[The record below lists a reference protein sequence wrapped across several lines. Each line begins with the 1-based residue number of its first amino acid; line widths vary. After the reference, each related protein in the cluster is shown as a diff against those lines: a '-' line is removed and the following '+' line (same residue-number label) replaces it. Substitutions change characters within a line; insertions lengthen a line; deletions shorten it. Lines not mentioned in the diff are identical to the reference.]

1 MGSRSAIEGTQQ
13 EASSG
18 PRSLKAELAYKH
30 ASALHNDARFKP
42 VLDYFTGL
50 CHALPDASC
59 CLQHHHPPLVQMK
72 EG

>member
-42 VLDYFTGL
+42 VLDYFTG
-50 CHALPDASC
+50 
-59 CLQHHHPPLVQMK
+59 
-72 EG
+72 